1 MYDTLFSLRES
12 AKDLFAQVSKVFRIY
27 NHNCIPAG
35 HLDPLLEPK
44 LLAQEFVVHESK
56 LLRLTPISIVGF
68 GFLMPNERMGYLA
81 FSKYPTVLECCNK
94 MIPVSIKDCWSY
106 TGLLETFVKNCDNY
120 SYAKCVESHI
130 LACKLLSKA
139 NKLEA
144 LLSVKDPT
152 NYWST
157 KDIESLSIMAGR
169 SFYDFHKNAPD

>member
-1 MYDTLFSLRES
+1 MFHSENHCNAVLTNVVQTNREPLRGPLQFELISSNEKMYDTLFSLRES

-130 LACKLLSKA
+130 SSCSYY
-139 NKLEA
+139 
-144 LLSVKDPT
+144 S
-152 NYWST
+152 
-157 KDIESLSIMAGR
+157 
-169 SFYDFHKNAPD
+169 